1 MVIIRGL
8 AAVAVVLAGAA
19 CSAPPAST
27 SAPASAPAP
36 APAGASAGSSA
47 GSTAGAE
54 AGTIRGV
61 VAETMNSGGYTYA
74 RLTADGKDTWIAGSE
89 FPVTVGDQL
98 TAAVDMPMENF
109 HSRTLNRDFPLV
121 YFVREVALNGK
132 ALTAA
137 AAGGSMPALAGSHD
151 TAAAAAADEPEAPA
165 LIAAVPAVPGSVKI
179 ADVWA
184 KRAALSGRPLVLRG
198 QIVKVNL
205 AIMGTNWYHL
215 QDGSG
220 VVKDGTHDLVVTSAA
235 ELKAGDVVTVNG
247 TLTTDKDFG
256 AGYSYEAIVERAD
269 IRK

>member
-8 AAVAVVLAGAA
+8 AVVVVLAGAA
-19 CSAPPAST
+19 CSAPSPSTPAPAST
-27 SAPASAPAP
+27 G
-36 APAGASAGSSA
+36 APAGSGAGSTA

-61 VAETMNSGGYTYA
+61 VAESMNSGGYTYA
-74 RLTADGKDTWIAGSE
+74 RLTVDGTDTWIAGSE
-89 FPVTVGDQL
+89 FPVKVGDQL

-121 YFVREVALNGK
+121 YFVREVAVNGK
-132 ALTAA
+132 ALMAE
-137 AAGGSMPALAGSHD
+137 AAGGSMPALAGSHGTD
-151 TAAAAAADEPEAPA
+151 AASASDAPA
-165 LIAAVPAVPGSVKI
+165 EPTLIAAVPAVPGSVKI

-184 KRAALSGRPLVLRG
+184 RRAALSGKPLVLRG

-205 AIMGTNWYHL
+205 AIMGANWYHL

-235 ELKAGDVVTVNG
+235 EFKAGDVVTVNG